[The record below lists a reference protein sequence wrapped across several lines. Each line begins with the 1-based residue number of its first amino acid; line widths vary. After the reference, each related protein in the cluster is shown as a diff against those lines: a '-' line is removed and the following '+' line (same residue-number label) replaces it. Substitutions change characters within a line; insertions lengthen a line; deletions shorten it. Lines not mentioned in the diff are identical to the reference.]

1 MAWLV
6 LKCGHMANTTFI
18 AQDKGG
24 IRTVT
29 PASSHAPEG
38 KPFRLIDVL
47 LLVGF
52 LAAFVGLVLLL
63 AK

>member
-1 MAWLV
+1 
-6 LKCGHMANTTFI
+6 MANTTFI
-18 AQDKGG
+18 VQDKGG
-24 IRTVT
+24 IRPAT
-29 PASSHAPEG
+29 PSSAHQPEEKHSSLVDG
-38 KPFRLIDVL
+38 L

>member
-6 LKCGHMANTTFI
+6 LEHGGMANTTFI
-18 AQDKGG
+18 AQNKGG
-24 IRTVT
+24 IR
-29 PASSHAPEG
+29 PAAPSSAHQPEEKHSSLVDG
-38 KPFRLIDVL
+38 L